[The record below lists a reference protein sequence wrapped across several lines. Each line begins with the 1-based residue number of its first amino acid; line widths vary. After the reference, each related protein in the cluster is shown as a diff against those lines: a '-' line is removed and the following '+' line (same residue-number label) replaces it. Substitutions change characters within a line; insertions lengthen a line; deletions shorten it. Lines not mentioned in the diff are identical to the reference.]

1 MMTATNVSPIEEANI
16 RKMKAIER
24 LEQAHALLCDAQN
37 HITDVEGA
45 ESSAIYDG
53 IADAYQSVAALRDKT
68 RRMKATGLF
77 A

>member
-1 MMTATNVSPIEEANI
+1 MTASASVSPIEEANI

-24 LEQAHALLCDAQN
+24 LEQAHALLRDAQN
-37 HITDVEGA
+37 HITDVEGN
-45 ESSAIYDG
+45 ESAAIYDG